1 MQIQC
6 FTVGLRTSSNKAEL
20 QLAHFMRTLLNG
32 EVIRHL
38 NVYEHKD
45 EGRFLTQIHKWVLDS
60 DGDVD

>member
-1 MQIQC
+1 VQIQC

-38 NVYEHKD
+38 NVYDHKD
-45 EGRFLTQIHKWVLDS
+45 EGRFLTLIHKWVLECE
-60 DGDVD
+60 GDVK